1 MLNTP
6 TSSYLPKLSSSTALN
21 RSAVF
26 GSKRST
32 PILKYDRKS
41 KQNSKDKLMQIV
53 SDDVS
58 GIGNGRTFSVKYKI
72 NIFEGSSRN
81 KDFVSRDSVAKVER
95 SYQSQDLSDC
105 DALVAGKYDIRP
117 IDILRKQNKSLR
129 EKVRYYKKSKDPY
142 K

>member
-6 TSSYLPKLSSSTALN
+6 TSSYLPKLSSSTALH

-32 PILKYDRKS
+32 PILKYDLKT
-41 KQNSKDKLMQIV
+41 KHTSKDKLMQIV

-58 GIGNGRTFSVKYKI
+58 GIGNDRTFSVKYKI
-72 NIFEGSSRN
+72 NMFEGSSRN
-81 KDFVSRDSVAKVER
+81 KDIASRDSVAKVER
-95 SYQSQDLSDC
+95 SYQSQDISDC
-105 DALVAGKYDIRP
+105 DVLVTGKSEIRP
-117 IDILRKQNKSLR
+117 IDILRKENKSLR
-129 EKVRYYKKSKDPY
+129 EKVRYYKKSKDAC